1 MATIIQGMLSTPAL
15 KVCPLSYSAFSTFRH
30 INNVIQK
37 LTKQGVLDTLTC
49 NITLINTNTMYM
61 VYVAMVTPNTM
72 DPKCTTPTSFTYSLI
87 IPFTNF
93 NIHFNYKV

>member
-30 INNVIQK
+30 INNLIQK
-37 LTKQGVLDTLTC
+37 LTKEGVLDTLTC

-61 VYVAMVTPNTM
+61 VYVAMVTPNTQPQM
-72 DPKCTTPTSFTYSLI
+72 YPTHILYIFAHHS
-87 IPFTNF
+87 
-93 NIHFNYKV
+93 IH